1 MILHSHKKGTGA
13 TWFNRDVVENAEK
26 FNAQFDKIIK
36 KYGDLGSSG
45 ENIGAL
51 RKAFEDLRNEF
62 VTGEMSMADFEDKLI
77 RTMPKGYDKVG
88 KTMSGMFADLRKYAQ
103 EYEWD
108 MNTFMDSYIER
119 TGEIDGM
126 DSTGVGVYVNGV
138 LSAFRYSQQATVP
151 QTYHGKKVWG
161 KETLDKALAFGA
173 STYIDGV
180 WIVIF
185 STVPYA
191 GYQDKLSGFFS
202 GVMKQNLKYLVLS
215 QFKLSK

>member
-1 MILHSHKKGTGA
+1 MSKYTSRNASIVGKGNKGTKNFFA
-13 TWFNRDVVENAEK
+13 KVEKLKSIADDVLSIVE
-26 FNAQFDKIIK
+26 DSIP
-36 KYGDLGSSG
+36 YD
-45 ENIGAL
+45 
-51 RKAFEDLRNEF
+51 
-62 VTGEMSMADFEDKLI
+62 TGNL
-77 RTMPKGYDKVG
+77 
-88 KTMSGMFADLRKYAQ
+88 
-103 EYEWD
+103 
-108 MNTFMDSYIER
+108 
-119 TGEIDGM
+119 M

>member
-1 MILHSHKKGTGA
+1 MSKYTNRNASIVGKGNKGTKNFFA
-13 TWFNRDVVENAEK
+13 QVEKLKSIADEVLL
-26 FNAQFDKIIK
+26 IV
-36 KYGDLGSSG
+36 
-45 ENIGAL
+45 
-51 RKAFEDLRNEF
+51 EDSIPYD
-62 VTGEMSMADFEDKLI
+62 TGNL
-77 RTMPKGYDKVG
+77 
-88 KTMSGMFADLRKYAQ
+88 
-103 EYEWD
+103 
-108 MNTFMDSYIER
+108 
-119 TGEIDGM
+119 M

-151 QTYHGKKVWG
+151 QIYHGKEVRG

>member
-1 MILHSHKKGTGA
+1 MSKYTNRNASIVGKGNKGTKNFFA
-13 TWFNRDVVENAEK
+13 QVEKLKSIADEVLL
-26 FNAQFDKIIK
+26 IV
-36 KYGDLGSSG
+36 
-45 ENIGAL
+45 
-51 RKAFEDLRNEF
+51 EDSIPYD
-62 VTGEMSMADFEDKLI
+62 TGNL
-77 RTMPKGYDKVG
+77 
-88 KTMSGMFADLRKYAQ
+88 
-103 EYEWD
+103 
-108 MNTFMDSYIER
+108 
-119 TGEIDGM
+119 M

-151 QTYHGKKVWG
+151 QTYHGKEVWG

>member
-1 MILHSHKKGTGA
+1 MSKYTNRNASIVGKGNKGTKNFFA
-13 TWFNRDVVENAEK
+13 QVEKLKSIADEVLS
-26 FNAQFDKIIK
+26 IV
-36 KYGDLGSSG
+36 
-45 ENIGAL
+45 
-51 RKAFEDLRNEF
+51 EDSIPYD
-62 VTGEMSMADFEDKLI
+62 TGNL
-77 RTMPKGYDKVG
+77 
-88 KTMSGMFADLRKYAQ
+88 
-103 EYEWD
+103 
-108 MNTFMDSYIER
+108 
-119 TGEIDGM
+119 M

-151 QTYHGKKVWG
+151 QTYHGKEVWG